1 MISKIKPFINKYDWN
16 GIKYPS
22 KLDDWKTFQKN
33 NSTIA
38 LNVSYIKEKETHP
51 VYISKHSSTSEKQT
65 ILLMIPN
72 KEKEDWHYFTV
83 KKLSA
88 LLHGI
93 TFYCLNCLHS
103 SRTENKPNSHEKSM

>member
-51 VYISKHSSTSEKQT
+51 VYISKQRRLALSHSKKIICIITWNNF
-65 ILLMIPN
+65 LL
-72 KEKEDWHYFTV
+72 F
-83 KKLSA
+83 KLS
-88 LLHGI
+88 
-93 TFYCLNCLHS
+93 TFF
-103 SRTENKPNSHEKSM
+103 

>member
-1 MISKIKPFINKYDWN
+1 MISKIKPFINKYDWI

-51 VYISKHSSTSEKQT
+51 VYISNDPKQRKRRLALSHSKKIICIITWNNF
-65 ILLMIPN
+65 LL
-72 KEKEDWHYFTV
+72 F
-83 KKLSA
+83 KLS
-88 LLHGI
+88 
-93 TFYCLNCLHS
+93 TFF
-103 SRTENKPNSHEKSM
+103 